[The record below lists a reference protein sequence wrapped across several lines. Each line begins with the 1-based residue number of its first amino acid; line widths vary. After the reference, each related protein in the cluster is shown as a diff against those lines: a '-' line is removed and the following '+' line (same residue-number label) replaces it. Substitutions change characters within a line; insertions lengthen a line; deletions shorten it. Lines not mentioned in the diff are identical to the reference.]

1 MQNALGSF
9 ESISFSAL
17 RGRTAYVHL
26 EIYSIGNPGST
37 IYWQGDLGHFIFW
50 GPNLL
55 RYKVQMT

>member
-26 EIYSIGNPGST
+26 EKYSIGNPSST

-50 GPNLL
+50 GPNFL
-55 RYKVQMT
+55 RYKMQRI